1 MHVAT
6 SYLGVLQQLD
16 QIKNATDNHDR
27 LVRSA
32 QRAERRGQA
41 GREKKAQVDEA
52 QQEVLRAR
60 VSVIN
65 ARDNYQG
72 QLGALK
78 LTLGLPTD
86 ARIARDPRES
96 SALAAP
102 AKAAAQVE
110 LDAVETPAMR
120 GKLELPV
127 VQAIELAL
135 TNRLDLRAAQGRGVD
150 AQRGVV
156 VAADG
161 LKADL
166 TLTGTTA
173 MGGGKGL
180 GSATNAYPRPDEG
193 VYSATGTSDL
203 PWERTAER
211 NAYPELRPG
220 YTCEVEIVVAHYE
233 DVLSVPLQAVQLVWG
248 KPTAYVKTP
257 SGPVP
262 RVVEVG
268 MDNNR
273 LVHIKGGLKEGEH
286 VLLAPPLDETETDRA
301 ARARRLRRVGPQ

>member
-86 ARIARDPRES
+86 ARIALDPRES

-102 AKAAAQVE
+102 AKATTAKVG
-110 LDAVETPAMR
+110 LDAEETPAMR

-127 VQAIELAL
+127 V
-135 TNRLDLRAAQGRGVD
+135 
-150 AQRGVV
+150 
-156 VAADG
+156 
-161 LKADL
+161 
-166 TLTGTTA
+166 
-173 MGGGKGL
+173 
-180 GSATNAYPRPDEG
+180 
-193 VYSATGTSDL
+193 
-203 PWERTAER
+203 
-211 NAYPELRPG
+211 
-220 YTCEVEIVVAHYE
+220 
-233 DVLSVPLQAVQLVWG
+233 
-248 KPTAYVKTP
+248 
-257 SGPVP
+257 
-262 RVVEVG
+262 
-268 MDNNR
+268 
-273 LVHIKGGLKEGEH
+273 
-286 VLLAPPLDETETDRA
+286 
-301 ARARRLRRVGPQ
+301 